1 MAGFQNFTPR
11 TANLAP
17 IFQNLN
23 PAASFLGG
31 MKAVR
36 QMDLDQAAEERL
48 RESAEIDR
56 MVKTSMLPLEME
68 KARADIAL
76 SIAGAGERAARAKYL
91 GLGGAKALSERQ
103 MRFEAASDPDA
114 LNKGASYLPSFDVDV
129 SVPASPSE
137 SKQID
142 YDNSTPALQFNLT
155 DDGGD
160 FLTSAAESFPNPATD
175 LSGPSY
181 TLSNSPEE
189 TSASVNSGAAQL
201 PQAGPQELSQIKA
214 LAKSGDKMA
223 EQFTNPLSEF
233 KTPQEEKNPLDD
245 FDASPESAI
254 ENTLKE
260 NENAFAGPRP
270 QQRKDTLGNKISQ
283 FQSWDRA
290 AKKSLH
296 QLQKA
301 NPGAHQQA
309 LMAYDQKTQDFYA
322 NNFQGLDQ
330 DEINFLTK
338 NPSKADR
345 YMAYKSD
352 FSPEESAFLTK
363 INPSY
368 ADGIVKVFKEGK
380 LPDGTPAIADSLDE
394 AKAIYA
400 DAIRRG
406 MKPATPADPVKT
418 VQEEV
423 NLVKSWTEAQQNAA
437 DKPDDKDAQ
446 IVAKLLKERV
456 IGALGAERFAKAEF
470 DLGQETYNR
479 LFSLQ
484 GQKKQP
490 DGTPADGLESK
501 TADQVRI
508 ENLNSDSPMI
518 PVVQTKLN
526 KDGVEGI
533 DDRGLEN
540 VPEGSMFAVKS
551 NNGFKTYKKVSKGTY
566 SLLDT
571 VSPATPV
578 KEKPAPAEGNPFR
591 AKAEASRIAQGT
603 QSMDDEIY
611 KIQVEMDSLDKQRES
626 LSTPVKEPFLG
637 REFRSRET
645 MPERDPEW
653 SANQYDAITAK
664 MKELAGKRK
673 ELLAKRRAIKNQK

>member
-1 MAGFQNFTPR
+1 MAGFPTFTPR
-11 TANLAP
+11 TANTAA
-17 IFQNLN
+17 IWKDFN

-48 RESAEIDR
+48 RESAEVDR

-76 SIAGAGERAARAKYL
+76 SIAGAGERAARAKYI
-91 GLGGAKALSERQ
+91 GMGGAKTLSERQ

-114 LNKGASYLPSFDVDV
+114 LSKGASYLPSYDVDA
-129 SVPASPSE
+129 SVPAAPSE

-142 YDNSTPALQFNLT
+142 YDNSTPAFQFNLT
-155 DDGGD
+155 DDASGD

-175 LSGPSY
+175 LSGPNY
-181 TLSNSPEE
+181 AVSNSPDE
-189 TSASVNSGAAQL
+189 TSASASSGAAQL

-214 LAKSGDKMA
+214 LAKSGDKTA
-223 EQFTNPLSEF
+223 EQYSNPLSEF

-245 FDASPESAI
+245 FDADPESAI

-270 QQRKDTLGNKISQ
+270 QQRKDTLGNRISQ

-290 AKKSLH
+290 AKKNLY

-309 LMAYDQKTQDFYA
+309 LMAYDQTTQDFYA

-338 NPSKADR
+338 NPSKSDR

-368 ADGIVKVFKEGK
+368 ADGIVKVFKDGK
-380 LPDGTPAIADSLDE
+380 LPDGTPVIADSLDE

-406 MKPATPADPVKT
+406 MKPATAGDPVKQT
-418 VQEEV
+418 QERQTAMT
-423 NLVKSWTEAQQNAA
+423 NFLT
-437 DKPDDKDAQ
+437 
-446 IVAKLLKERV
+446 LK
-456 IGALGAERFAKAEF
+456 AKAEEAPEDKTLQAAYQLSLNDIKSVYGDDWKNVEF
-470 DLGQETYNR
+470 NIGQQRYSKTLNLR
-479 LFSLQ
+479 
-484 GQKKQP
+484 GQKVDINNKP
-490 DGTPADGLESK
+490 VEGLESK
-501 TADQVRI
+501 TADQSRLEMI
-508 ENLNSDSPMI
+508 QNGEIPALKYTDEGLDENEF
-518 PVVQTKLN
+518 N
-526 KDGVEGI
+526 KI
-533 DDRGLEN
+533 
-540 VPEGSMFAVKS
+540 PEGAYFVAIGADGSIRESRKVNGKAIEAYPREAPKEAPKKTDQKPTFADPSRWRTEDEKRAAEKFWKTWDESEIGKTWDESIWPAAKKTVK
-551 NNGFKTYKKVSKGTY
+551 GVLQG
-566 SLLDT
+566 
-571 VSPATPV
+571 
-578 KEKPAPAEGNPFR
+578 
-591 AKAEASRIAQGT
+591 AKAIR
-603 QSMDDEIY
+603 
-611 KIQVEMDSLDKQRES
+611 
-626 LSTPVKEPFLG
+626 
-637 REFRSRET
+637 
-645 MPERDPEW
+645 
-653 SANQYDAITAK
+653 
-664 MKELAGKRK
+664 
-673 ELLAKRRAIKNQK
+673 